1 MDSPNNGGVRLS
13 SVRILS
19 DDWSIFGQIA
29 TVLDPEPVPGSSQIL
44 LDLNGD
50 LITLARGEVEYLTPA

>member
-1 MDSPNNGGVRLS
+1 MLAGTPA
-13 SVRILS
+13 RILS

-29 TVLDPEPVPGSSQIL
+29 IVIDPEPVTGSSQIL

-50 LITLARGEVEYLTPA
+50 QITLARGEVEEV

>member
-13 SVRILS
+13 PVRILS
-19 DDWSIFGQIA
+19 DDWSIFNKIA
-29 TVLDPEPVPGSSQIL
+29 TVIDPEPVPGSSQIL

-50 LITLARGEVEYLTPA
+50 QITLARGEVEEV

>member
-1 MDSPNNGGVRLS
+1 MPTPNSR
-13 SVRILS
+13 VRILS
-19 DDWSIFGQIA
+19 DDWLTFGQIA

-50 LITLARGEVEYLTPA
+50 LITLARGEVELLCVLGDKT